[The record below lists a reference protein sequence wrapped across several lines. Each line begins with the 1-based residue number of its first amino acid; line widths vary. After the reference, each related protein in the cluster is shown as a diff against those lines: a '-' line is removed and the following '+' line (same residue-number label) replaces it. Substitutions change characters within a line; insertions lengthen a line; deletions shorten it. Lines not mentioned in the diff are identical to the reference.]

1 MNKNEY
7 FSVNIK
13 SNNISF
19 CVPVTWKLNNETD
32 SIISFSCD
40 SSEKDTIVI
49 MSDRIPDIM
58 KNKGSR
64 MRFTNGD
71 TPYFTYYFKNEEI
84 KSTEDYM
91 DSISA
96 IVEEIKGLREGEE
109 Q

>member
-1 MNKNEY
+1 
-7 FSVNIK
+7 
-13 SNNISF
+13 
-19 CVPVTWKLNNETD
+19 
-32 SIISFSCD
+32 
-40 SSEKDTIVI
+40 
-49 MSDRIPDIM
+49 
-58 KNKGSR
+58 

-96 IVEEIKGLREGEE
+96 IVEEIKGLREVEE